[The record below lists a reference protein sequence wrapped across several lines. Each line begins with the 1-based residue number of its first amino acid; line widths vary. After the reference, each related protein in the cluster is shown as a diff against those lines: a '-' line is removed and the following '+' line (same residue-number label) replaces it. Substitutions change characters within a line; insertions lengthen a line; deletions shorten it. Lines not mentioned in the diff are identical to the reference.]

1 MSTEELEGR
10 DPSNEP
16 DVLIDI
22 RKVKVDE
29 IYVDVEK
36 LDAQLSLFAKVG
48 DLLQVM
54 AGVHVSLGKVEVDIK
69 GVEVEAKMTVRL
81 EQLYDILDRAFATL
95 DRNPEI
101 LESVV
106 QTVGN
111 AVDDVSDLGEKAL
124 GPGGAVSQTLD
135 DVGQA
140 AQQAVQPGGAVS
152 EAAGGLTDA
161 AGQALGPGGA
171 VGQLGQSVGQLGQG
185 LEQGVGQLGQGL
197 GQGVGQL
204 GQGLGQGVGQLGQ
217 GLGQDVGQAAQG
229 LGQAAGQAGQAAGGA
244 AGQAGQQ
251 AGQQVGQA
259 VGQAG
264 QAAGQTAQQPG
275 AGTQDV
281 SKEDLL
287 KLARQLE
294 IPGRSKMSK
303 KDLAAAIQSR
313 GQGAPA

>member
-1 MSTEELEGR
+1 MSSEELEGR
-10 DPSNEP
+10 QPSGEP

-29 IYVDVEK
+29 IYVDVED
-36 LDAQLSLFAKVG
+36 LDAHLALRAKLG

-69 GVEVEAKMTVRL
+69 GVEVEAKMNVRL
-81 EQLYDILDRAFATL
+81 EQLYDILDRALTTL

-101 LESVV
+101 LESVAK
-106 QTVGN
+106 TVDN

-185 LEQGVGQLGQGL
+185 L
-197 GQGVGQL
+197 
-204 GQGLGQGVGQLGQ
+204 GQGVGQLGQ

-251 AGQQVGQA
+251 AGQA
-259 VGQAG
+259 AGQAG

-275 AGTQDV
+275 AAIEDV

-287 KLARQLE
+287 KRARELD
-294 IPGRSKMSK
+294 IAGRSKMSK
-303 KDLAAAIQSR
+303 EELAAAIQSQ